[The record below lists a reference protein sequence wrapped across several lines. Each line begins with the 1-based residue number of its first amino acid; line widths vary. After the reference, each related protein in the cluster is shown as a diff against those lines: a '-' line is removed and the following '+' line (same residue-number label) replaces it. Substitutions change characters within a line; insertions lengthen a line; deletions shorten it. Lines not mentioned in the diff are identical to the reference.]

1 MRPEKIKRV
10 FIAGGGIMG
19 SSMAE
24 SFAGKGFEVTIFDIA
39 QEFLDKART
48 LIDLHQQTQ
57 IATGEISREDS
68 QALVGRISFT
78 LDMQQFAKADMVV
91 EAIVEKIEVKAAFY
105 TNISRYVPDHAL
117 VASNTS
123 ALPITE
129 LAKSYKKPENFCGM
143 HWFNPPH
150 IIPLIEVTFGAR
162 TSEETAQAVYDTAVF
177 LGKKPVFVRKDPKGF
192 IANRIQF
199 AIMREALHIVDQGY
213 ASFEDVDRVMTYALG
228 FRYAL
233 FGPFA
238 IADFGGLDTFYHIS
252 KFLNPD
258 FCNRTDVSPTLE
270 ERFLAGR
277 LGVKTKEGFY
287 EYPDGRDVEQI
298 KLRDTLYTKLFNM
311 LYKES

>member
-1 MRPEKIKRV
+1 MNPDQVKQV

-24 SFAGKGFEVTIFDIA
+24 SFASKGFEVTIFDIA
-39 QEFLDKART
+39 QEFLDKAMA
-48 LIDLHQQTQ
+48 LIDIHQQTLVK
-57 IATGEISREDS
+57 TGEISHEDS
-68 QALVGRISFT
+68 DALIARISYT
-78 LDMQQFAKADMVV
+78 LDMQDFSKADMVV
-91 EAIVEKIEVKAAFY
+91 EAIVERIEVKSEFY
-105 TNISRYVPDHAL
+105 KNISQFVPDHAL

-129 LAKSYKKPENFCGM
+129 LAKSYKNPKNFCGM

-150 IIPLIEVTFGAR
+150 IIPLVEVTFGAQ
-162 TSEETAQAVYDTAVF
+162 TSEETAQTVYDIAIY

-192 IANRIQF
+192 LANRLQF
-199 AIMREALHIVDQGY
+199 ALLREALHIVDQGY
-213 ASFEDVDRVMTYALG
+213 ASFEDVDQVMTHALG

-258 FCNRTDVSPTLE
+258 FCDRKDVSPTLE
-270 ERFLAGR
+270 ERFLNKK
-277 LGVKTKEGFY
+277 LGIKTKEGFY
-287 EYPDGRDVEQI
+287 DYPDGKDVEQI
-298 KLRDTLYTKLFNM
+298 KLRDTLYTKLFNT
-311 LYKES
+311 LYKEN